1 MIREI
6 SMKQNILKLTTAAFV
21 GLFATSAQATWTAE
35 EYEALFE
42 AKPSLL
48 KKLADEIVDSGGSDA
63 FEAQLGAGGLD
74 VVKARIGVP
83 GNTGVDVDLD
93 AQIARIEGGNPT
105 LKVAIDDTKALIN
118 SGVAG
123 NTLMQDIQAEA
134 DRANGA
140 PGAASLHAGID
151 AVLAANP
158 FPGAGLLLI
167 PTVDA
172 AHFVADAQAQI
183 DRIEAAQA
191 DFTTA
196 INHTKTAVGVAGA
209 TTVVAD
215 VGAQRDRVRAAQA
228 DLKVAID
235 TTKTLLGY
243 AGPTTLYADIDGA
256 RGALNA
262 ASASAAVDLENAV
275 ADMVAAVPGAG
286 VLAKVEAGTTLGT
299 LDARLDAQK
308 LRISNAPPASIDAGL
323 DAVEILVPHAN
334 GVVQDITAVKATIDA
349 GANVTVANA
358 VTAAAGKIGA
368 GATIPLAITAA
379 IATIDGGA
387 QATIPLA
394 MAAAAPK
401 INGGSAD
408 IPTAIAAAAPKIG
421 VGATIP
427 LAITDAVGKINAG
440 SADIPAAITAGA
452 HKIDAAAAD
461 IPAAIA
467 AAALKLNGW
476 LTGAGMD
483 TTAGGPYGGGAAD
496 LPAMITY
503 IIGQAHLTD

>member
-21 GLFATSAQATWTAE
+21 GLFATSAQATWTAA

-74 VVKARIGVP
+74 VVKARIGAG

-134 DRANGA
+134 DIAEGGPAAN
-140 PGAASLHAGID
+140 LHAAI
-151 AVLAANP
+151 ANRIAANP

-167 PTVDA
+167 PTADA

-183 DRIEAAQA
+183 DRIEAGQP

-196 INHTKTAVGVAGA
+196 INHTKTAVGVAGV
-209 TTVVAD
+209 TTVVVD
-215 VGAQRDRVRAAQA
+215 VAAQRDRVRAAQA

-243 AGPTTLYADIDGA
+243 AGVTTLYADVDGA

-262 ASASAAVDLENAV
+262 VSGSVAADLENAV
-275 ADMVAAVPGAG
+275 ADMVAAVPGAP
-286 VLAKVEAGTTLGT
+286 VLAKVQAGTNLGN

-308 LRISNAPPASIDAGL
+308 LRIDNTPAASIDAGL
-323 DAVEILVPHAN
+323 TAVEVLVPHAN

-358 VTAAAGKIGA
+358 VTTAAG
-368 GATIPLAITAA
+368 
-379 IATIDGGA
+379 
-387 QATIPLA
+387 
-394 MAAAAPK
+394 
-401 INGGSAD
+401 
-408 IPTAIAAAAPKIG
+408 KIG

-427 LAITDAVGKINAG
+427 LAITDAAGKINAA
-440 SADIPAAITAGA
+440 SADIPAAITAA
-452 HKIDAAAAD
+452 RNLL
-461 IPAAIA
+461 IA
-467 AAALKLNGW
+467 KLNADSGAGLTLAAPLV
-476 LTGAGMD
+476 LTGAVPD
-483 TTAGGPYGGGAAD
+483 QVDAAD
-496 LPAMITY
+496 ATNTVARLLAFIATKH
-503 IIGQAHLTD
+503 IQD

>member
-1 MIREI
+1 
-6 SMKQNILKLTTAAFV
+6 MKQNILKLTTAAFV

-118 SGVAG
+118 SGVAN
-123 NTLMQDIQAEA
+123 NTLMQDIQAEIGI
-134 DRANGA
+134 ANGA
-140 PGAASLHAGID
+140 SGGADADLHAAVATLAGGFAPIAQATID
-151 AVLAANP
+151 TINVGSVGLAAAVVAAAGKI
-158 FPGAGLLLI
+158 GAGVTI
-167 PTVDA
+167 PLAITDA
-172 AHFVADAQAQI
+172 
-183 DRIEAAQA
+183 
-191 DFTTA
+191 
-196 INHTKTAVGVAGA
+196 KTQVGVGGGGTIA
-209 TTVVAD
+209 AD
-215 VGAQRDRVRAAQA
+215 VDAQRDRVRGGQA

-243 AGPTTLYADIDGA
+243 AGATTLYADIDGA

-262 ASASAAVDLENAV
+262 ASASAAADLENAV
-275 ADMVAAVPGAG
+275 VDMVAAVPGAG
-286 VLAKVEAGTTLGT
+286 VLAKVQAGTSLAT

-308 LRISNAPPASIDAGL
+308 LRISNVPAISIDAGL
-323 DAVEILVPHAN
+323 TAVEVLVPHAN

-358 VTAAAGKIGA
+358 V
-368 GATIPLAITAA
+368 
-379 IATIDGGA
+379 
-387 QATIPLA
+387 
-394 MAAAAPK
+394 AAAAHK
-401 INGGSAD
+401 IDAAAAD
-408 IPTAIAAAAPKIG
+408 IPAGIVAAVA
-421 VGATIP
+421 
-427 LAITDAVGKINAG
+427 KINAG
-440 SADIPAAITAGA
+440 SADIPAAIAA
-452 HKIDAAAAD
+452 AAPKIDAGGATT

-467 AAALKLNGW
+467 AAAAKLYGF
-476 LTGAGMD
+476 TS
-483 TTAGGPYGGGAAD
+483 TGGGAFVNTTTVAYAGAAGD
-496 LPAMITY
+496 LPALITY
-503 IIGQAHLTD
+503 FIN